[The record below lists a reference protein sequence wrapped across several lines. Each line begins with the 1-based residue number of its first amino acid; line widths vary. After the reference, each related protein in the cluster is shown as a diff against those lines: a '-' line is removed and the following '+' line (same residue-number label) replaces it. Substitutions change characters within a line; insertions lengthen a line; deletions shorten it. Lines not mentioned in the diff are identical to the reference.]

1 MTTFDPANRDS
12 TKSPE
17 PRTASQNLSDSDATL
32 NSDGT
37 LDESSEHPPSAT
49 APIEPRTI
57 GRYKLMLKI
66 GDGGMGQVWLAE
78 QTTPV
83 RRQVALK
90 LIKAGMYDSDLAAR
104 FLAER
109 QSLALMDH
117 PSIAKVFDAGTT
129 PEGQP
134 YFVMEYV
141 AGVPITRY
149 CDQKRLNVAQRL
161 QLFIAVCEAAQHAHQ
176 KAIIHRDLKP
186 ANILVIEVDGK
197 PMPRIIDFGLAKPVA
212 MTSPGENPLTRFG
225 GFVGT
230 PGYMSPEQA
239 DPSIED
245 VDTRADVYSL
255 GVVLYELLCGYL
267 PFDMKRWNKQPMSEV
282 LRQLREDEPT
292 WPSRRLLSG
301 GEPSSV
307 SAQLRDVDTKQ
318 LVRQLRGDLDR
329 ITMKAMEKERSLR
342 YATPSAL
349 ADDIGRYLNHEP
361 VLARPASASYRVRK
375 YIRRNRF
382 PVIAATTLFALLTG
396 FGITQTVQ
404 LRKITRERDRANR
417 LTDFM
422 TGMFKVSDPGEARG
436 NSIVVREV
444 LDNASR
450 DIDSGLSQD
459 PELQARLM
467 YTMATVYR
475 NLGLYSRAQ
484 PLIEKALQIQE
495 RVLGSEHPD
504 TLRSKSSLAWCLSQ
518 EGHYGMAEKLERDT
532 LNSDH
537 RVLKA
542 NDPDT
547 LSSISNLAWIL
558 SQEGQYGEAERLGR
572 SNLAA
577 EVRIFG
583 SDDERTIRS
592 TNNLASTLFE
602 EGKYGEAENLERDAL
617 ARERRRFGA
626 DHPDTL
632 ATAANLA
639 SILQDEGHYDEA
651 EDVERE
657 TLSTQQRVLGP
668 EHPSTVR
675 TMNNLSSTLSSER
688 RYAEAEKFSRA
699 TLDIERKLSKSD
711 APEVLTF
718 QENLGIIL
726 SYETRYDEANK
737 LFLDAIEKAAQSPER
752 SALSDAWYAYACG
765 AAISGHQDLAFHY
778 LHQAIDHGFSDADS
792 VASDEDL
799 RSLRNDPR
807 FDAILKDLRSGKK

>member
-1 MTTFDPANRDS
+1 MTAFDPANRDS
-12 TKSPE
+12 TKNSE
-17 PRTASQNLSDSDATL
+17 PPTESKNLSDVAVTL

-37 LDESSEHPPSAT
+37 SDESSPHRQPASP
-49 APIEPRTI
+49 PIERRSV
-57 GRYKLMLKI
+57 GRYELIQKI

-78 QTTPV
+78 QIAPV

-90 LIKAGMYDSDLAAR
+90 LIKAGMYDSDLVAR
-104 FLAER
+104 FRAER

-141 AGVPITRY
+141 AGVSITRY
-149 CDQKRLNVAQRL
+149 CDDKTLNVAQRL

-197 PMPRIIDFGLAKPVA
+197 PMPRIIDFGLAKPIA
-212 MTSPGENPLTRFG
+212 MVPTGENPLTCFG

-230 PGYMSPEQA
+230 LGYMSPEQA
-239 DPSIED
+239 DPSLED

-255 GVVLYELLCGYL
+255 GVVLYELLCGSL

-282 LRQLREDEPT
+282 LRQLRDDEPA
-292 WPSRRLLSG
+292 WPSRQLLAGKESSRL
-301 GEPSSV
+301 
-307 SAQLRDVDTKQ
+307 SAELRDVDTKH

-349 ADDIGRYLNHEP
+349 ADDIGRYLSNEP
-361 VLARPASASYRVRK
+361 VLARPASTSYRVRK

-382 PVIAATTLFALLTG
+382 AVISATTLFALLTG
-396 FGITQTVQ
+396 FAITQTVQ

-417 LTDFM
+417 ITDFM

-436 NSIVVREV
+436 NSIGVREV
-444 LDNASR
+444 LDKASR
-450 DIDSGLSQD
+450 DIDGGLSHD

-484 PLIEKALQIQE
+484 SLIEKTVEIQK
-495 RVLGSEHPD
+495 RVLGAEHPD
-504 TLRSKSSLAWCLSQ
+504 TLRSESSLAWLLSQ
-518 EGHYGMAEKLERDT
+518 EGHYAQAEALERDT
-532 LNSDH
+532 LNIDY
-537 RVLKA
+537 RVLKTD
-542 NDPDT
+542 DPDT

-558 SQEGQYGEAERLGR
+558 RQEGKYGEAERLER
-572 SNLAA
+572 SDIDS

-583 SDDERTIRS
+583 RDDERTIRS
-592 TNNLASTLFE
+592 TNNLASTLSE
-602 EGKYGEAENLERDAL
+602 QGKYDEAEKLERGAL
-617 ARERRRFGA
+617 ARESRLVGA

-632 ATAANLA
+632 VTAANLA
-639 SILQDEGHYDEA
+639 SILNDEGHFNEA
-651 EDVERE
+651 ESVERE
-657 TLSTQQRVLGP
+657 ILQAQRRVLGP
-668 EHPSTVR
+668 EHPYTLR
-675 TMNNLSSTLSSER
+675 TMNNLSSTLSSEG
-688 RYAEAEKFSRA
+688 RYTEAEKFSRE
-699 TLDIERKLSKSD
+699 TLDIYQRLYKSD
-711 APEVLTF
+711 TPEALTI

-726 SYETRYDEANK
+726 SYEKRYREARE
-737 LFLDAIEKAAQSPER
+737 LFLDAIEKSAKSPEGG
-752 SALSDAWYAYACG
+752 ALPDAWYAYACG
-765 AAISGHQDLAFHY
+765 AAISGYQDLAFQY
-778 LHQAIDHGFSDADS
+778 LHQAIDHGFRDADGI
-792 VASDEDL
+792 ASDEDL
-799 RSLRNDPR
+799 KSLRNDPR
-807 FDAILKDLRSGKK
+807 FEVILKDLRSGKK